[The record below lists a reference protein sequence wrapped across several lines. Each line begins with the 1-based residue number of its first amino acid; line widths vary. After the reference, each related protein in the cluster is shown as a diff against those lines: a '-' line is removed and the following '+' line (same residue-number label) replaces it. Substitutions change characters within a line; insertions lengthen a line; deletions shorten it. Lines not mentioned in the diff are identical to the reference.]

1 MSHFIVKTA
10 LLDGG
15 FATDVR
21 VDIDGDGTIVAVTAN
36 VDGPRPE
43 SPHVEGVLLPGMT
56 DLHSHAFQRSFAGR
70 TGIAHP
76 HDDFWSWREAM
87 YRAAVVIQPEAMQ
100 AVTAY
105 LAMRLLEGGY
115 TSLVEFHYL
124 FNQPDGSPYA
134 DRAEMADAVIE
145 GAQAAGIGLTMLY
158 GIYETGGIGAR
169 PLEPG
174 QRRFANTAADALAM
188 LTAAHV
194 RTSPALHFGVAPHS
208 LRAVPPDSLRALNAL
223 DAQTPIHIHV
233 AEQTA
238 EVSDAVQRLGAA
250 PVAWLLDHA
259 PVGPNWCL
267 IHATHATARELTA
280 AARTG
285 AVIGLCPSTEADL
298 GDGIF
303 DFAALMQA
311 GGSFGIG
318 SDSNVSTD
326 ACDELRLL
334 EYAQRLKRRRR
345 NLGTGTHAANRH
357 TGVALWQAAA
367 AGGAQASGRRTGR
380 IAPGC
385 RADFCVMQPTLESAG
400 ADAGFIVDAAIFGVG
415 TGAVSDVMVGG
426 EWLVKAGRHRHAERI
441 TAAYKAALRT
451 LA

>member
-1 MSHFIVKTA
+1 MSHFIARAA
-10 LLDGG
+10 LLDDG
-15 FATDVR
+15 FAPNVR
-21 VDIDGDGTIVAVTAN
+21 VDIDAAGAIAAVT
-36 VDGPRPE
+36 
-43 SPHVEGVLLPGMT
+43 PHAAGQPIEGVLLPGMT

-87 YRAAVVIQPEAMQ
+87 YRAAGSIQPDAMR

-124 FNQPDGSPYA
+124 FNQPDGTPYR
-134 DRAEMADAVIE
+134 DRTAMADAVIA
-145 GAQAAGIGLTMLY
+145 GAQDAGIGLTLLY
-158 GIYETGGIGAR
+158 GIYETGGIGSL

-188 LTAAHV
+188 FAAA
-194 RTSPALHFGVAPHS
+194 RGRASPDLNFGLAPHS
-208 LRAVPPDSLRALNAL
+208 LRAVPPASLRALDAL

-238 EVSDAVQRLGAA
+238 EVSAAVKHLGAP

-267 IHATHATARELTA
+267 VHATHATESELRA
-280 AARTG
+280 AARAG

-303 DFAALMQA
+303 DFGTLMQA
-311 GGSFGIG
+311 RGAFGIG
-318 SDSNVSTD
+318 SDSNVSLD
-326 ACDELRLL
+326 PCDELRLL

-345 NLGTGTHAANRH
+345 NLGTGAETAGRH
-357 TGVALWQAAA
+357 TGVALWKAAA
-367 AGGAQASGRRTGR
+367 DGGAHASGRRTGR

-385 RADFCVMQPTLESAG
+385 RADFCLMQPTLESTG
-400 ADAGFIVDAAIFGVG
+400 AEPGFIVDAAVFGAG

-426 EWLVKAGRHRHAERI
+426 EWHVQASRHRHAERI
-441 TAAYKAALRT
+441 TAAYTAALRT